1 MKHLDLFS
9 GIGGFALAARNVGW
23 ETTQFVEIDPYCQR
37 VLAKNFPNVPIH
49 SDIKDFDGQD
59 CDIITAGFPC
69 QPYSCAGKQL
79 GEKDDRA
86 LWPHIV
92 RVLARTRPTWFIG
105 ENVTGFV
112 KLGLDQALSD
122 LEDLSYTTRT
132 LDIPA
137 CARSAPHTRRRIW
150 IVAHTEWSKQ
160 PRQEPCN
167 GEAGRVGREQQPL
180 AWDRDWEGAL
190 REFRGMDDGLSYG
203 VDRLDGLRN
212 AIVPQV
218 AEVIFRAIE
227 ELK

>member
-59 CDIITAGFPC
+59 CDIVSAGFPC

-132 LDIPA
+132 FDIPA
-137 CARSAPHTRRRIW
+137 VSRNAPHTRRRIW
-150 IVAHTEWSKQ
+150 IVAHTERGKQ

-167 GEAGRVGREQQPL
+167 GEAGRVGREQQSL
-180 AWDRDWEGAL
+180 AWDRDWESAL